1 MMKLTVFFCNFA
13 NVPKKQMH
21 DAVVAKTG
29 TIQSVHILKTKCTV
43 LQWAK
48 SLTSACNKFYL

>member
-1 MMKLTVFFCNFA
+1 
-13 NVPKKQMH
+13 MH
-21 DAVVAKTG
+21 DAVAAKTG
-29 TIQSVHILKTKCTV
+29 TVQSVHILKTQRTL